1 MKRMRETDIP
11 AFVQEVAATGCNICA
26 IGPAHYFLGDAD
38 VPRGKR
44 RGLYKKLKD
53 IDARFGS
60 RDHLRRK
67 IALYLRSIGR
77 FVYAPSPESEAWEI
91 LLTSEHDIEDE
102 APDVAAVT
110 AYDEAHILT
119 YAAVLVAE
127 AEGADWID
135 VARVILKIDPE
146 REPERA
152 HRVWASHLARA
163 RWLATGGGAELRNDL
178 LQ

>member
-1 MKRMRETDIP
+1 MKRMREKDIP

-60 RDHLRRK
+60 RDHLRNK
-67 IALYLRSIGR
+67 IASHLRSIGR
-77 FVYAPSPESEAWEI
+77 YVDAPSPEAEAWEMFP
-91 LLTSEHDIEDE
+91 TSEREIDDE
-102 APDVAAVT
+102 APDQAAIT
-110 AYDEAHILT
+110 AYDEAHITT
-119 YAAVLVAE
+119 YAALLIAE
-127 AEGADWID
+127 ADGAHWSDAAW
-135 VARVILKIDPE
+135 AILKIDPA

-152 HRVWASHLARA
+152 RRAWASHLGRA
-163 RWLATGGGAELRNDL
+163 QWLVTSVFTELRSDL